1 VYSYTFFILVGG
13 IANSEIRK
21 TELSYTILVVVLNI
35 YLLLGNPTNLKPSL
49 GTALGASLAG

>member
-35 YLLLGNPTNLKPSL
+35 YIIYQSNPTRTNP
-49 GTALGASLAG
+49 